1 MREYEVRIRFQGSVT
16 TVRVRA
22 RDASQAKAL
31 VEAQYGNQVT
41 VLQAQPAKSL

>member
-16 TVRVRA
+16 TVRAKA

-31 VEAQYGNQVT
+31 VKAQYGNQVT
-41 VLQAQPAKSL
+41 VLQAQPAKSS